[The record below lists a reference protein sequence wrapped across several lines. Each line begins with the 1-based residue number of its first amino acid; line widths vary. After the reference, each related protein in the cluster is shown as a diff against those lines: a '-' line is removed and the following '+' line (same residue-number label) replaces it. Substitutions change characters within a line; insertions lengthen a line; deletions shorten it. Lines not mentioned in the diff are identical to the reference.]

1 MLKAF
6 TRQRGK
12 SDKEMIVID
21 NKALTSVTTGCMPQ
35 KNSMFPILVERSGEW
50 NTKEN
55 FLQEMTRKVI

>member
-1 MLKAF
+1 MLKVF

-21 NKALTSVTTGCMPQ
+21 NKALTAVTTGWMPQ
-35 KNSMFPILVERSGEW
+35 ENRMFPILVERSGEW